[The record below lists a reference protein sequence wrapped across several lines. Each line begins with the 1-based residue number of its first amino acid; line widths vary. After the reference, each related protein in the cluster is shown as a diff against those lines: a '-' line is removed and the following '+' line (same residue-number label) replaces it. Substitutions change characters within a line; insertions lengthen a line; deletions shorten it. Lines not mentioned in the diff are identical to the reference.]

1 MSRESK
7 TGIIILI
14 ITLLIS
20 WLLSSCN
27 KEPITPG
34 NYQFM
39 EPIPD
44 TTNWQD
50 DYNNGGTLPNWGN
63 GNTVENNISG
73 TNWVLIDVNYN
84 YAHVTKNDT
93 VHFISNTKYT
103 IGSDTTKYTYSLYE
117 TMGNSTLQ
125 LNMFIPINGLNLS
138 ANNFPSS
145 VFKTAPVGGEI
156 LLNLKDL
163 LSPSSIYRST
173 FKKI

>member
-1 MSRESK
+1 MTRETKS
-7 TGIIILI
+7 GILI
-14 ITLLIS
+14 IIACALICLLMA
-20 WLLSSCN
+20 SCK

-34 NYQFM
+34 NYKWV
-39 EPIPD
+39 EPPVD

-50 DYNNGGTLPNWGN
+50 DYYNGGTLPNWGN

-73 TNWVLIDVNYN
+73 TNWVLIDVYYN

-93 VHFISNTKYT
+93 VHFISNNKYT

-138 ANNFPSS
+138 ANNFTSS

-156 LLNLKDL
+156 LLNLIE
-163 LSPSSIYRST
+163 S
-173 FKKI
+173 